1 MSDFYTPNYFDPV
14 RAAGVRYSYTG
25 AITSPRQVLKGGYL
39 SWQDSVSNAW
49 WQETW
54 FDGDEPAFREI
65 GPINQ
70 RANGNVRAVIDR
82 STMPH
87 TLKTLAGVRQN
98 AGVAG
103 LTSAVLSKSTTA
115 YAAMLRERMAEI
127 LGRQSTEPHRAE
139 VAGIRAAPSVR

>member
-14 RAAGVRYSYTG
+14 KAAGVRYSYTG
-25 AITSPRQVLKGGYL
+25 AITSPHRCSKAAIFLAGFRVERL
-39 SWQDSVSNAW
+39 VA
-49 WQETW
+49 
-54 FDGDEPAFREI
+54 GDLVRRGRTPFREI
-65 GPINQ
+65 GAINQ

-82 STMPH
+82 STMSH

-98 AGVAG
+98 TGVAG

-115 YAAMLRERMAEI
+115 YAAMLRERMEEI
-127 LGRQSTEPHRAE
+127 LGKQSTEPHRAE